1 MFDKTCET
9 IPSCAVRVACS
20 RERLCVCVS
29 IGFPPCPP
37 CVPCACVLPPCFR
50 PVRVFCAREL
60 ITFYNARAQPPCLS
74 TNRPATP
81 QQPSTSSPSRP
92 HLASPA
98 SHQSL
103 VMGITSDALHLRDYQ
118 PRAYWNTPPSART
131 WSRSKAGPIV
141 VYLGT

>member
-1 MFDKTCET
+1 MRNHPFLRCEGGG
-9 IPSCAVRVACS
+9 PLARASVCVCVHRVPALSAVCS
-20 RERLCVCVS
+20 LCVCATAV
-29 IGFPPCPP
+29 
-37 CVPCACVLPPCFR
+37 FR

-60 ITFYNARAQPPCLS
+60 ITFHNARAQPPCLS

-98 SHQSL
+98 SHQSP

>member
-1 MFDKTCET
+1 MRNHPFLRCEGGLLARASVCVCVHRV
-9 IPSCAVRVACS
+9 PALSAVCS
-20 RERLCVCVS
+20 LCVCATAV
-29 IGFPPCPP
+29 FPSCP
-37 CVPCACVLPPCFR
+37 CVL
-50 PVRVFCAREL
+50 CARADHL
-60 ITFYNARAQPPCLS
+60 YKARAQPPCLS

-98 SHQSL
+98 SHQSP